1 MAATA
6 LAPLV
11 ARPGGV
17 PRGLPTGQWAGG
29 LDLDVAQLG
38 PRRGRLRRWSYVAAA
53 DDTVAAGAAIV
64 DLGYTVAS
72 FLWICR
78 EGQVTQWE
86 RKGLPGRHGRVPTTA
101 RAGGAW
107 FRVGRDDVRVGPDG
121 TLHAEVGQGS
131 RRLTVDLAVQPDTA
145 ALIVVP
151 TAGGGWNATQKVAG
165 EPVSGSVT
173 TPEWR
178 HELASGSAW
187 RDYTVGRQD
196 RDTRWRWAAGAGRT
210 DDGRVGINVS
220 TGMNEHTPGE
230 NLVWWEGVPYTLPL
244 DRLEPVGTFDG
255 PWSLS
260 GAGWSLDF
268 VPEGVRAADENLLIV
283 RSQYVQPI
291 GTFRGT
297 LPGPDGQPRSVA
309 LHGVTEDHRARW

>member
-11 ARPGGV
+11 ARPPAV
-17 PRGLPTGQWAGG
+17 PTTLPTGQWTGG
-29 LDLDVAQLG
+29 LDLDVARLG
-38 PRRGRLRRWSYVAAA
+38 PRQGRLRRWSYLAAA
-53 DDTVAAGAAIV
+53 DDEVAAGAAIV

-78 EGQVTQWE
+78 GGQVTQWE
-86 RKGLPGRHGRVPTTA
+86 RKGLPGRHGRVPTTTD
-101 RAGGAW
+101 AGGAW
-107 FRVGRDDVRVGPDG
+107 FRVGRDEVRVGPDG
-121 TLHAEVGQGS
+121 TLRAEVGQGS
-131 RRLTVDLAVQPDTA
+131 RRLAIDLAVRPDTP

-165 EPVSGSVT
+165 EPASGSVT
-173 TPEWR
+173 TPEGR
-178 HELASGSAW
+178 HEMTSGSAW

-210 DDGRVGINVS
+210 EDGRVGINVS
-220 TGMNEHTPGE
+220 TGMNEHPPGE
-230 NLVWWEGVPYTLPL
+230 NLVWWEGVPYALPL
-244 DRLEPVGTFDG
+244 DRLEPVGAYDG
-255 PWSLS
+255 PWRLS
-260 GAGWSLDF
+260 GPDWSLDF
-268 VPEGVRAADENLLIV
+268 VPQGVRAADENLLVV

-291 GTFRGT
+291 GTFHGT
-297 LPGPDGQPRSVA
+297 LPGPDGRARPVT